1 MTKINNSS
9 KIKIE
14 IFFIHTNT
22 KGDGSMIGVYAIR
35 NTKNNKMYIGES
47 LNILLRWKFHKEALN
62 NGTHHSY
69 KLQADWDK
77 YGAES
82 FKFQIV
88 EKFTFPYDI
97 TLDRRRL
104 EICLLCREYY
114 HIKKNHSVS
123 QGYNI
128 EGTLKEI
135 YHNNSKNKEL
145 AEYLGDDIQELIKDN
160 KHLFTD
166 EYNLDTI
173 IKFAS
178 TDINPDDIIEIK
190 EPKSNIYKAQIELD
204 LLPISRINKFVK
216 TKLGFAF
223 TRCQLAE
230 LLIEYNYIEELS
242 EKKYKITQQG
252 IDSGFLIQRS
262 KIFLTPNGQKFI
274 IDYLSSARQ
283 K

>member
-1 MTKINNSS
+1 
-9 KIKIE
+9 
-14 IFFIHTNT
+14 
-22 KGDGSMIGVYAIR
+22 MIGIYAIR

-47 LNILLRWKFHKEALN
+47 FNILLRWKFHKEELN

-69 KLQADWDK
+69 KLQADWNE

-88 EKFTFPYDI
+88 EKFTFPCDV

-114 HIKKNHSVS
+114 YIKKNHSVS

-128 EGTLKEI
+128 EATLKEI

-145 AEYLGDDIQELIKDN
+145 AEYLGDDIQELIKNN

-166 EYNLDTI
+166 EYNLDAI
-173 IKFAS
+173 IKFAT
-178 TDINPDDIIEIK
+178 TDINPNDIIEIK
-190 EPKSNIYKAQIELD
+190 EPKSNIYKVQIELD
-204 LLPISRINKFVK
+204 LLPISRINRFVK
-216 TKLGFAF
+216 AKLGFAF
-223 TRCQLAE
+223 TRYQLAE
-230 LLIEYNYIEELS
+230 LLIEYDYIEKLS

-262 KIFLTPNGQKFI
+262 KIFLTPDGQKFI
-274 IDYLSSARQ
+274 IDYLSSVRQ